1 MATYNKFECF
11 VGDLGDKIHDLDGDV
26 IKVYLT
32 NATPSTSADTIK
44 TDLAEISAEHGY
56 AAGGDDITNVWSE
69 TAGVGTLA
77 GTDVVIT
84 ASGGTIGPFRYAV
97 IYNDTQTSPADPL
110 IAWWDYGSSITLT
123 DGETFTIDFGASILT
138 IE

>member
-32 NATPSTSADTIK
+32 NAAPSTSADTIK

-56 AAGGDDITNVWSE
+56 AAGGDDITNTWSE

-110 IAWWDYGSSITLT
+110 IAWWDYGSSITPT

>member
-32 NATPSTSADTIK
+32 NAAPSTSADTIK

-56 AAGGDDITNVWSE
+56 AAGGDDITNTWSE

-97 IYNDTQTSPADPL
+97 IYNDTQTSPVDPL
-110 IAWWDYGSSITLT
+110 IAWWDYGSSITPT